1 MALFLEQTL
10 YNADVVR
17 YHRIGEYKV
26 DVGNPVALAV
36 LESYRTVEQ
45 RLLPV
50 APVIK
55 REYPFEHNGDYE
67 AMPGL
72 AYAAIK
78 ALPEW
83 AGATD
88 V

>member
-1 MALFLEQTL
+1 MALELEQTL

-17 YHRIGEYKV
+17 YHRIGS
-26 DVGNPVALAV
+26 
-36 LESYRTVEQ
+36 LEVNGSMVIATLDSFRNFDH
-45 RLLPV
+45 RAMPV
-50 APVIK
+50 APVIARK
-55 REYPFEHNGDYE
+55 FPFVYTGE
-67 AMPGL
+67 PGGAIAA
-72 AYAAIK
+72 AYSAIK

>member
-1 MALFLEQTL
+1 MALELEQTI

-17 YHRIGEYKV
+17 YHRVGSL
-26 DVGNPVALAV
+26 DVNGAMVVATLDSFRNFDHRA
-36 LESYRTVEQ
+36 
-45 RLLPV
+45 LPV
-50 APVIK
+50 APVISRK
-55 REYPFEHNGDYE
+55 FPFSYAGE
-67 AMPGL
+67 PGGAIAA

-78 ALPEW
+78 QLPEW

>member
-1 MALFLEQTL
+1 MALELEQTL

-17 YHRIGEYKV
+17 YHRVGELQIN
-26 DVGNPVALAV
+26 GTLAV
-36 LESYRTVEQ
+36 AVLGSYRDRHHRE
-45 RLLPV
+45 LPV
-50 APVIK
+50 EPVIK
-55 REYPFEHNGDYE
+55 RKFDFVFSGDPE
-67 AMPGL
+67 TAFAE

-83 AGATD
+83 AAAAD

>member
-1 MALFLEQTL
+1 MALNLEQTL

-17 YHRIGEYKV
+17 YHRV
-26 DVGNPVALAV
+26 SSLDVNGSMVTATLDSFRNFDHRA
-36 LESYRTVEQ
+36 
-45 RLLPV
+45 LPV
-50 APVIK
+50 APVISRK
-55 REYPFEHNGDYE
+55 FPFSYTGE
-67 AMPGL
+67 PGGAIAA

-83 AGATD
+83 SGATD

>member
-1 MALFLEQTL
+1 MALELEQTL

-17 YHRIGEYKV
+17 YHR
-26 DVGNPVALAV
+26 VGSIDINGT
-36 LESYRTVEQ
+36 TVTATLDSF
-45 RLLPV
+45 RNFDHRALPV
-50 APVIK
+50 APVISRK
-55 REYPFEHNGDYE
+55 FSFLYSGD
-67 AMPGL
+67 AAGTIAA

-83 AGATD
+83 QAAAD

>member
-1 MALFLEQTL
+1 MALELEQTL

-17 YHRIGEYKV
+17 YHRVGELEINGSLAV
-26 DVGNPVALAV
+26 AV
-36 LESYRTVEQ
+36 LESFRNREH
-45 RLLPV
+45 RELPV

-55 REYPFEHNGDYE
+55 RKYDFAFSGDPATVFAE
-67 AMPGL
+67 

-83 AGATD
+83 AGAAD